1 MKVSPDKTV
10 SVTIGTLSSGQGH
23 ETSFV
28 QLLSEWLGVAPEA
41 VTLVTG
47 DSDLVTAGGGSHSG
61 RSMRHAATTVRRAT
75 NEIVAK
81 GCRIAAHLLG
91 ADAADISFADGTFR
105 LSGSNR
111 SVDLFEVAAAAAL
124 DASLPEDLRGSLQAT
139 GEVESRVSSFPYGC
153 HVAEVEIDTETGQVT
168 LARYTAIDDV
178 GRAVNPMIVEG
189 QTHGGIA
196 QGFGEAL
203 MERCVY
209 DSNGQLLTA
218 SFMDYAMPR
227 AADLPMFQTAIS
239 EVPSTTHPLGLRG
252 GGEGGI
258 TPALG
263 VIANA
268 IVDGLRDLGVTHV
281 ELPATPERIWRAIQ
295 ERTHGTVSADVRKLA
310 PLQRRRSLGDF
321 SIGAY
326 PPGQI
331 ALDLCHLQANPAKS
345 DVTVG
350 AQKIEGR
357 LRNLTRANSTS
368 LPGPWGMTCTR
379 SRSRNSAGT
388 CTALAGCPNTSRLKR
403 VSSRLLEQVLGRTGP
418 LAARAAARGSGRP
431 LPVRP
436 SGRPGNVCDSGLFG

>member
-1 MKVSPDKTV
+1 LHRGIGTGCYIESASGAPHERAIVKVLPDKTV
-10 SVTIGTLSSGQGH
+10 SMTIGTLSSGQGH

-41 VTLVTG
+41 VTLITG

-61 RSMRHAATTVRRAT
+61 RSMRHAATTVRHAT

-91 ADAADISFADGTFR
+91 ADAAQIAFADGTFR
-105 LSGSNR
+105 ISGSNR
-111 SVDLFEVAAAAAL
+111 SVDLFEVAAAAVL
-124 DASLPEDLRGSLQAT
+124 DASLPEELRGSLQAT

-196 QGFGEAL
+196 QGFGETL
-203 MERCVY
+203 MERCIY
-209 DSNGQLLTA
+209 GSNGQLLTA

-263 VIANA
+263 VITNA
-268 IVDGLRDLGVTHV
+268 IVDGLREFGVTHV
-281 ELPATPERIWRAIQ
+281 ELPATPARIWRAIQ
-295 ERTHGTVSADVRKLA
+295 EARGLSADFQSCSGV
-310 PLQRRRSLGDF
+310 PSL
-321 SIGAY
+321 
-326 PPGQI
+326 
-331 ALDLCHLQANPAKS
+331 N
-345 DVTVG
+345 
-350 AQKIEGR
+350 R
-357 LRNLTRANSTS
+357 
-368 LPGPWGMTCTR
+368 
-379 SRSRNSAGT
+379 
-388 CTALAGCPNTSRLKR
+388 
-403 VSSRLLEQVLGRTGP
+403 
-418 LAARAAARGSGRP
+418 
-431 LPVRP
+431 
-436 SGRPGNVCDSGLFG
+436 

>member
-1 MKVSPDKTV
+1 M
-10 SVTIGTLSSGQGH
+10 TIGTLSSGQGH
-23 ETSFV
+23 ETSFA
-28 QLLSEWLGVAPEA
+28 QLLSEWLGVVPEA

-47 DSDLVTAGGGSHSG
+47 DSDLVTTGAGSHSG

-91 ADAADISFADGTFR
+91 PDAVQIAFADGTFR
-105 LSGSNR
+105 LINSNR
-111 SVDLFEVAAAAAL
+111 SVDLFEVATAAVL
-124 DASLPEDLRGSLQAT
+124 DAGLPEELRGSLQGT
-139 GEVESRVSSFPYGC
+139 GDVESRVSSFPYGC
-153 HVAEVEIDTETGQVT
+153 HVAEVEIDAETGRVT

-203 MERCVY
+203 MERCIY

-268 IVDGLRDLGVTHV
+268 IVDGLREFGVTHV
-281 ELPATPERIWRAIQ
+281 ELPATPAGIWRTIQ
-295 ERTHGTVSADVRKLA
+295 EA
-310 PLQRRRSLGDF
+310 RR
-321 SIGAY
+321 A
-326 PPGQI
+326 
-331 ALDLCHLQANPAKS
+331 
-345 DVTVG
+345 
-350 AQKIEGR
+350 
-357 LRNLTRANSTS
+357 
-368 LPGPWGMTCTR
+368 
-379 SRSRNSAGT
+379 
-388 CTALAGCPNTSRLKR
+388 
-403 VSSRLLEQVLGRTGP
+403 
-418 LAARAAARGSGRP
+418 
-431 LPVRP
+431 
-436 SGRPGNVCDSGLFG
+436 

>member
-1 MKVSPDKTV
+1 VKVLPDKTI
-10 SVTIGTLSSGQGH
+10 SMTIGTLSSGQGH

-41 VTLVTG
+41 VTLITG
-47 DSDLVTAGGGSHSG
+47 DSDLVGAGAGSHSG
-61 RSMRHAATTVRRAT
+61 RSMRHAATTARRAT

-81 GCRIAAHLLG
+81 GCRIAAHVLR
-91 ADAADISFADGTFR
+91 ADATQIAFADGTFR

-111 SVDLFEVAAAAAL
+111 SVDLFEVAAAAVG
-124 DASLPEDLRGSLQAT
+124 DATLPEDLRGSLQAT

-153 HVAEVEIDTETGQVT
+153 HVAEVEIDVETGQVT

-178 GRAVNPMIVEG
+178 GRAVNPIIVEG
-189 QTHGGIA
+189 QTHCGIA

-203 MERCVY
+203 MERCIY

-268 IVDGLRDLGVTHV
+268 IVDGLREFGVTHV
-281 ELPATPERIWRAIQ
+281 ELPATPARIWRAIQ
-295 ERTHGTVSADVRKLA
+295 EARTSAD
-310 PLQRRRSLGDF
+310 F
-321 SIGAY
+321 
-326 PPGQI
+326 
-331 ALDLCHLQANPAKS
+331 
-345 DVTVG
+345 
-350 AQKIEGR
+350 
-357 LRNLTRANSTS
+357 
-368 LPGPWGMTCTR
+368 
-379 SRSRNSAGT
+379 
-388 CTALAGCPNTSRLKR
+388 
-403 VSSRLLEQVLGRTGP
+403 
-418 LAARAAARGSGRP
+418 
-431 LPVRP
+431 
-436 SGRPGNVCDSGLFG
+436 